1 MEAIYHIPAMLRETI
16 EGLAVKPGGVYVDVT
31 FGGGGHSRAILE
43 RLTNPTPASKPHL
56 YSFDQDIEAYE
67 NVQRD
72 DVRCT
77 KESRITSGT
86 TDKTI
91 NGGNN
96 AAERDKEENK
106 EGHLYSFDQDIEA
119 FNNSQ
124 LTIHNSQSE
133 DGDEGF
139 VNNPRWTFVHSN
151 FRYLKNWMDYYG
163 VKEIDGLL
171 ADLGVSFHHFDCPER
186 GFSFRF
192 SASLDMRMNQTA
204 KRTAAD
210 IINTYSE
217 EDLARIFWLYGE
229 MKNGRGIA
237 RNICKARLQ
246 KPILRTEELI
256 EAAFKLKVESLKLKE
271 VEELRFHP
279 RPLPPH
285 EGEGGRITS
294 GTTDKTINGGK
305 NAAEQDKERDSAEY
319 RREQDK
325 EKGAGLKTREQ
336 NEEDGNPPSMADTR
350 ELEIPAQY
358 KKDLAR
364 LFQALRIEVNDEMGA
379 LREMLVAARDLL
391 KPGGRI
397 AILTYHS
404 LEDRLVKNFL
414 RSGNLEGNIEKDFYG
429 NAITPFDVIEK
440 GRTASDDEVERNP
453 RSRSAKLRVGRKK

>member
-1 MEAIYHIPAMLRETI
+1 MEAIYHIPAMLQETL

-31 FGGGGHSRAILE
+31 FGGGGHSREILKN
-43 RLTNPTPASKPHL
+43 LTPREFYDRPLDARSSGALHPSREGKHHPEGSMTVHWTLNRAKPFTP
-56 YSFDQDIEAYE
+56 QGEEI
-67 NVQRD
+67 
-72 DVRCT
+72 
-77 KESRITSGT
+77 KEG
-86 TDKTI
+86 
-91 NGGNN
+91 
-96 AAERDKEENK
+96 
-106 EGHLYSFDQDIEA
+106 GHLYSFDQDIEA

-139 VNNPRWTFVHSN
+139 VNNPNWTFVHSN

-192 SASLDMRMNQTA
+192 SAPLDMRMNQTA

-237 RNICKARLQ
+237 RNICKARSQ
-246 KPILRTEELI
+246 KPILRTEDLI
-256 EAAFKLKVESLKLKE
+256 KNLSPTLSS
-271 VEELRFHP
+271 R
-279 RPLPPH
+279 
-285 EGEGGRITS
+285 EGGIH
-294 GTTDKTINGGK
+294 ILENG
-305 NAAEQDKERDSAEY
+305 
-319 RREQDK
+319 
-325 EKGAGLKTREQ
+325 
-336 NEEDGNPPSMADTR
+336 
-350 ELEIPAQY
+350 EIEVPAQY